1 MDAGL
6 VLMSSLPQQNVQSSL
21 ARDIGLREATALNMI
36 DMIGVGPF
44 ITIPLMV
51 HAMGGPQALLGWVLG
66 AFFAM
71 CDGLVWAELGAS
83 MPQAGGSYQYLKES
97 YGAQKLGRMMSFL
110 FVWQLIFSAPLS
122 IASGSLGI
130 AQYASYLWPALEK
143 IHWDR
148 PYSAMLPLVG
158 KFEVRVLITN
168 GTFVAMAACGLAVLL
183 LYRRIAVVGRV
194 SKFLWVGVIGT
205 VLWVTFAGLT
215 HFHAAQVFTFPP
227 KAFHLTYGF
236 ITGLGSAMLI
246 SFYDFWGYYNVCFL
260 GAEVRQPERNIPR
273 AILWSIAL
281 VAILYLLMNVS
292 MLGVVSW
299 QEMDQVAASGA
310 RSFVAST
317 VLQRTYGAWA
327 GKTAAVLIMWVAFA
341 SVFSLLLGYSRVPY
355 AAALDGN
362 YFRRYAK
369 VHPQHQF
376 PYVSLLTLGGVAALF
391 CVFRLIDVI
400 TGLVVIRITLQFL
413 MQIIGLL
420 LLRARRPD
428 FPRPFRM
435 YFYPLPALLA
445 SIGFLYVLF
454 WRRGSGRDMSYA
466 LVIVVTGV
474 VVFLTRSWRRKEWPF
489 SSPPA
494 HQTSGAQ
501 VQ

>member
-1 MDAGL
+1 MNTP
-6 VLMSSLPQQNVQSSL
+6 VQPQL
-21 ARDIGLREATALNMI
+21 ARDIGLREASALNMI

-71 CDGLVWAELGAS
+71 CDGMVWAELGAS
-83 MPQAGGSYQYLKES
+83 MPLAGGSYQYLKES

-122 IASGSLGI
+122 IASGCLGI
-130 AQYASYLWPALEK
+130 AQYASYLWPSLETTY
-143 IHWDR
+143 WDHAF
-148 PYSAMLPLVG
+148 SAMLPLVG

-168 GTFVAMAACGLAVLL
+168 GTFVAMAACGFAVLL
-183 LYRRIAVVGRV
+183 LYRRIGIVGRV
-194 SKFLWVGVIGT
+194 SKFLWAGVIGT
-205 VLWVTFAGLT
+205 VLWVTIAGVT
-215 HFHAAQVFTFPP
+215 HFHPAQVFSFPP
-227 KAFHLTYGF
+227 KAFELTAGF
-236 ITGLGSAMLI
+236 WAGLGSAMLI
-246 SFYDFWGYYNVCFL
+246 AYYDFWGYYNVCFL

-273 AILWSIAL
+273 AVLWSIAL
-281 VAILYLLMNVS
+281 VAILYLFLNVS
-292 MLGVVSW
+292 MMGVVSW
-299 QEMDQVAASGA
+299 QEMDQVAASGT
-310 RSFVAST
+310 RTFVAST

-327 GKTAAVLIMWVAFA
+327 GKTAAVLVMWVAFA

-355 AAALDGN
+355 AAALDNN
-362 YFRRYAK
+362 YFRSYAK
-369 VHPQHQF
+369 VHPKHQF
-376 PYVSLLTLGGVAALF
+376 PYVSLLTLGGAAAFF
-391 CVFRLIDVI
+391 CIFRLIDVI

-420 LLRARRPD
+420 ILRVRRPD

-445 SIGFLYVLF
+445 PIGFLYVLF
-454 WRRGSGRDMSYA
+454 SRKGSLRDLSYA
-466 LVIVVTGV
+466 LVIVVIGV
-474 VVFLTRSWRRKEWPF
+474 LIFLTRSWRRKEWPF
-489 SSPPA
+489 SA
-494 HQTSGAQ
+494 HQTGTAQ